1 MIRKFPGVVNP
12 MPGQVFPNRI
22 IPGVLPRVR
31 PVVRMM
37 PKQIKKIM
45 FV

>member
-1 MIRKFPGVVNP
+1 MIRKLPGVVNP
-12 MPGQVFPNRI
+12 LPGQVFPNKI
-22 IPGVLPRVR
+22 IPALMPRVR

-45 FV
+45 FM